1 MLLFICNKRVKATM
15 LPILIYI
22 FYFSFP
28 FYNLHI
34 VKSQIICYYLF
45 KEACAY
51 LGVLKLLVNN

>member
-1 MLLFICNKRVKATM
+1 M